1 MAECRCQ
8 ASSKAKPWKPNS
20 NCQAQEARASRNMFA
35 VFCFLSFGRSLGTS
49 FHQIHA
55 FFSSMI
61 DEYDI
66 IELFGPV
73 HRGMASVSLISRVVS
88 RSTDQLG
95 TIIIIRLIILI
106 VHSCLRSCLQI
117 IAFQFD
123 DRLECLVLVC
133 CLVKHRIERDLG
145 YLVQSAPRAHL
156 QYVTVLRFE

>member
-1 MAECRCQ
+1 MAECCCQ
-8 ASSKAKPWKPNS
+8 AWSKAKQQSPNS
-20 NCQAQEARASRNMFA
+20 KYKALEANASRNMFA
-35 VFCFLSFGRSLGTS
+35 VFCFLSFGRRLGTS

-95 TIIIIRLIILI
+95 TIIIVRSIILI
-106 VHSCLRSCLQI
+106 VRSCLRSCLQI

-133 CLVKHRIERDLG
+133 CLVKNRTERDLG